1 MLELGEYSRLMHDQ
15 VGQYA
20 AEKKVNQLFCYG
32 KMADVVAEAAIKRG
46 IRADN
51 VFVSLDTK
59 DPDAMA
65 DMILSA
71 VQPGDVL
78 LVKASRGVAAEN
90 VIECLKKHFERME
103 RK

>member
-1 MLELGEYSRLMHDQ
+1 MHDQ

-20 AEKKVNQLFCYG
+20 AEKKVGYLFCYG

-46 IRADN
+46 IRAEN

-59 DPDAMA
+59 DPDGMA
-65 DMILSA
+65 DMILS
-71 VQPGDVL
+71 VLQPGNVL

-90 VIECLKKHFERME
+90 VIDCLRTHFYR
-103 RK
+103 RVKQ